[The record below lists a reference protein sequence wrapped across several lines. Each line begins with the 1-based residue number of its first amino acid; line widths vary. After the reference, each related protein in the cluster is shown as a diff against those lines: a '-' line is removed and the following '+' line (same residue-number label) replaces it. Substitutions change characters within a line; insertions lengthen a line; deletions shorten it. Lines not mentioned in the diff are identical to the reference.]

1 MLADW
6 LSSRDDFSTVGD
18 LLNIRYPHLTRTS
31 KCGGDCCILRG
42 MSNSYGLPRF
52 AATGLASRLIGL
64 APGLSGGIGFWS
76 GIGGRMAE
84 RLGMPTMMR
93 RFARES

>member
-1 MLADW
+1 
-6 LSSRDDFSTVGD
+6 
-18 LLNIRYPHLTRTS
+18 
-31 KCGGDCCILRG
+31 